1 MNLQSVEPFLIDDV
15 VDQILEDLR
24 NTNRKEEHLGKLC
37 ELSSSDVR
45 HNIVKLLPVVSSY
58 LSDTSKN
65 VKAAANR
72 LIEKIIENIGNKD
85 LEPFLP
91 LLMESFRDISK
102 SAEAIESLAG
112 CVFVQNVTA
121 STLAVMVPILRRGLR
136 QSKYEVQR
144 KSCIIIDNVCR
155 LVDDPTEIYPFIPE
169 IYPLVHRCSND
180 ISHPEVRKIAERACK
195 TIEDLYDENSPSPL
209 RSIQDIQSLFEKQG
223 IDIKNDEKI
232 VTITKNLC
240 NRREYDQ
247 DVWKTV
253 YKKYLTREDW
263 NDLCQTMYDSCRVMT
278 RESDYEDK
286 DEGYDLYKGEFSLA
300 YGTLTLLRSTF
311 LHLKKNRFYGLLGPN
326 NCGKTTLMRAIA
338 NEQVEGFPK
347 KDVLKTVFVEHEI
360 QEREVGEDEH
370 KYPIYNTDLCGIDWV
385 MDYVNIVSQMSPPV
399 SRDQVE
405 KTMTEIGFGK
415 ERAADMNMPV
425 TSYSGG
431 WKMKMQLCA
440 ASLMNA
446 DILMLDEPTGHLDVI
461 NIRWLKDWLR
471 GFLQAGGS
479 VITTSHDSAFLNEM
493 VTHIIDFHKKK
504 LVMFKGNLNDFVT
517 RYPEKKGYFE
527 LKNDIVRFTFPE
539 PGMLEGVKSISRSIL
554 KMSNVSFTYPTRSKP
569 TVTDISLECS
579 RISRVAVIG
588 PNGAGKSTAIKLLIN
603 ELQPSSG
610 LIQKHPNLRLAYV
623 AQHAFFHLEKHLTK
637 TPVQYIMW
645 RFSGNEDKEG
655 IEFINKKKTDE
666 QAEQVQYIITKN
678 GELRE
683 YSGSRDEESMIVEP
697 EYIISRHENKKEKKK
712 EYEVKWKNRS
722 SDTTTWVDRE
732 VLLKM
737 GAEKMVQKFDEREA
751 MAQGLM
757 NKALTTKVIENHLMQ
772 FGIEPEYASHMLI
785 RSLSGGQKIK
795 VVLAAALW
803 QNPHLIILD
812 EPTNY
817 LDRDSLGALVAAI
830 RDFKGGV
837 IIISHNREFADAVC
851 QEKWIMEGGRLR
863 REGESLERD
872 ENKNENKPIDTGETI
887 LDSFGNEIKVEKRKE
902 LSKKEKTQE
911 MKRLKKLIS
920 EGKKKKTLSEDE
932 ILDYELKLE
941 ELIESRS

>member
-1 MNLQSVEPFLIDDV
+1 MNLQTVDPFLVDDV
-15 VDQILEDLR
+15 VDQILKDLSKS
-24 NTNRKEEHLGKLC
+24 NRKEEYLGTLYG
-37 ELSSSDVR
+37 LPSSDVR
-45 HNIVKLLPVVSSY
+45 HNIVKILPVVTGH
-58 LSDTSKN
+58 LSDTSKS

-72 LIEKIIENIGNKD
+72 LMEKIIENIGNKD

-91 LLMESFRDISK
+91 VLMESFRDLGK
-102 SAEAIESLAG
+102 SADAIEGLAG

-136 QSKYEVQR
+136 QNRYEVQR
-144 KSCIIIDNVCR
+144 KACVIIDNVCR
-155 LVDDPTEIYPFIPE
+155 LVDDPLEIYPFIPE
-169 IYPLVHRCSND
+169 IYPLVQKCGRD

-209 RSIQDIQSLFEKQG
+209 KSILDIQSLFKKHG
-223 IDIKNDEKI
+223 IDVGDDEKI
-232 VTITKNLC
+232 VAITKNLC
-240 NRREYDQ
+240 NRGEYDL

-253 YKKYLTREDW
+253 YEKYLSRADW
-263 NDLCQTMYDSCRVMT
+263 LVFCQKMYDSCRVMS
-278 RESDYEDK
+278 RGSCYEDK
-286 DEGYDLYKGEFSLA
+286 DEGQDLYRGEFSLA
-300 YGTLTLLRSTF
+300 YGTLTLLRNTF

-347 KDVLKTVFVEHEI
+347 KEVLKTVFVEHEI

-370 KYPIYNTDLCGIDWV
+370 KYPIFNTDLCGVDWV
-385 MDYVNIVSQMSPPV
+385 LDYVNVVSHMHPPV
-399 SRDQVE
+399 SRQEVE
-405 KTMTEIGFGK
+405 KTMTEVGFGK

-446 DILMLDEPTGHLDVI
+446 DILMLDEPTGHLDVV
-461 NIRWLKDWLR
+461 NIGWLKDWLR
-471 GFLQAGGS
+471 GFLESGGS

-504 LVMFKGNLNDFVT
+504 LVMFRGKLDEFVT

-527 LKNDIVRFTFPE
+527 LKNDVVRFEFPE
-539 PGMLEGVKSISRSIL
+539 PGALEGVKSLSRSIL
-554 KMSNVSFTYPTRSKP
+554 KMTNVCFTYPTRSKP
-569 TVTDISLECS
+569 TVTGISLECS
-579 RISRVAVIG
+579 RVSRVAVVG

-610 LIQKHPNLRLAYV
+610 SIQKHPNLRLAYV

-655 IEFINKKKTDE
+655 IEFINKKKMNE
-666 QAEQVQYIITKN
+666 QADHVKYIITKN

-683 YSGSRDEESMIVEP
+683 YSGSREEESMIVEP
-697 EYIISRHENKKEKKK
+697 EYIIARHENKKEKKK

-757 NKALTTKVIENHLMQ
+757 NKPLTTKVIENHLQQ
-772 FGIEPEYASHMLI
+772 FGIDPEYSSHTLI

-851 QEKWIMEGGRLR
+851 QEKWIMEAGRLR
-863 REGESLERD
+863 REGESVERGE
-872 ENKNENKPIDTGETI
+872 ENGENKPIDTGETI
-887 LDSFGNEIKVEKRKE
+887 VDPFGNEIRVEKRKD
-902 LSKKEKTQE
+902 LTDKQKNQE
-911 MKRLKKLIS
+911 VKRLRRLVA
-920 EGKKKKTLSEDE
+920 EGKKKRTLNEDE
-932 ILDYELKLE
+932 ILDYELKIE
-941 ELIESRS
+941 ELLAPRS